1 MLTSLFLAST
11 TMFYVL
17 DTSYSETVNIEKF
30 KPTVEVSLES
40 HTDGRVHN
48 FLFPDLP
55 VFYLER
61 NLGTCFYQTL
71 QGSPN
76 VLLKS
81 KSPNKALTV
90 LDDQKDGVIDNSD
103 VLHKLIR
110 FIDPSEIDDCVG
122 QPQLTSNDYDIA
134 IYTDKPQRINQQI
147 DNVKVHDRVRVSF
160 DKEGD
165 VKKGA
170 WLYSIELT
178 AK

>member
-1 MLTSLFLAST
+1 T

-17 DTSYSETVNIEKF
+17 DTSYSETVNIERF

-40 HTDGRVHN
+40 HSDGRVHN

-81 KSPNKALTV
+81 KIPNKALTV

-110 FIDPSEIDDCVG
+110 FIEPSEINGCVG
-122 QPQLTSNDYDIA
+122 QPQITSNDYDIA
-134 IYTDKPQRINQQI
+134 INTDKPQRINQQI

-160 DKEGD
+160 DKEGE